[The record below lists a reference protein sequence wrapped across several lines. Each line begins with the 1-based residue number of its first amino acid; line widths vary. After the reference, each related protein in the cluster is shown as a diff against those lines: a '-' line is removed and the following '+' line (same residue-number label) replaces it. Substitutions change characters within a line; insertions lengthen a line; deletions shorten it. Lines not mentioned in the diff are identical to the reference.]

1 MPDTIAVEEYKRLVG
16 LISDIEKQMVQIA
29 SGAVV
34 VSVTILS
41 AVFGLLL
48 SNAPSHPVS
57 LGAVYVALAPW
68 FVFIP
73 AFLIIVAHRNE
84 LCRAA
89 SYLRFFYEKGMKRQG
104 WDGRVSAFRLQLA
117 RQEAHDPIPYIF
129 WAIATPTLCIFYKGL
144 WDANAD
150 CVHYLVPV
158 IPVNFLCHLHWK
170 YKHLLSTDYKSYLA
184 IWERVAQG

>member
-1 MPDTIAVEEYKRLVG
+1 
-16 LISDIEKQMVQIA
+16 MVQIA

-48 SNAPSHPVS
+48 SNDPSHPVS
-57 LGAVYVALAPW
+57 LGAAYVALAPW

-89 SYLRFFYEKGMKRQG
+89 SYLRVFYEEGMNRPG
-104 WDGRVSAFRLQLA
+104 WDGRVSAFRRQLA
-117 RQEAHDPIPYIF
+117 RQEAHDPIPFIF
-129 WAIATPTLCIFYKGL
+129 WAMAAPTICLFYKGL
-144 WDANAD
+144 VDANAV
-150 CVHYLVPV
+150 CIHYLVPV
-158 IPVNFLCHLHWK
+158 FPAIFLCYLHWR
-170 YKHLLSTDYKSYLA
+170 YKRLLSTDYENYLA
-184 IWERVAQG
+184 IWKRVA